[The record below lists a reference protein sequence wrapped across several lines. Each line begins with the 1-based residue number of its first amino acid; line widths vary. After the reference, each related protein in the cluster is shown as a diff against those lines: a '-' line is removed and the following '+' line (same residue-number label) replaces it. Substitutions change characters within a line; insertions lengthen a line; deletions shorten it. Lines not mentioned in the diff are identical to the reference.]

1 MPALTALKV
10 SKAVYPVGRKGPALL
25 SDGQGLNLQIM
36 PSGSKSWTLRFMLN
50 GRSRSMGLG
59 AYGEGHNGISLSKAR
74 ELAAEAR
81 ALVKRGIDPISDRAN
96 TIKAEKD
103 AAALSLAQA
112 RTFKDVSIEYIQTHE
127 AGWKNTK
134 HRAQWFSTLETYAFP
149 AIGDTPVCDID
160 ADAVEQVLKPI
171 WLTINETAT
180 RLRGRIE
187 AILDFAKAKGWRS
200 GDNPARWKE
209 SLKHR
214 LPNISRVRRTEH
226 HPALPWSL
234 VPAFIEALETKQ
246 GIAAYA
252 LQLCI
257 LTATRSGEVRGAVW
271 SEFDLE
277 KKIWTI
283 PASKM
288 KVGREH
294 RIPLSGPA
302 LAILKQMM
310 PLATGKDALVFPSI
324 RSKKMLSDMT
334 LSALVRGMNE
344 VGGDGIMPW
353 LASDSRPIVVH
364 GFRSSFR
371 DWCEEETSTPRA
383 VSEAALAHSIESKVE
398 AAYHRTDHFEKR
410 RILMDQWADHCYQKN
425 KPRP

>member
-10 SKAVYPVGRKGPALL
+10 SKAVYPTGRKGPALL

-50 GRSRSMGLG
+50 GKSRSMGLG
-59 AYGEGHNGISLSKAR
+59 AYGEGNNGVSLSKAR

-81 ALVKRGIDPISDRAN
+81 ALVKRGIDPINEKAN
-96 TIKAEKD
+96 SIKAEK
-103 AAALSLAQA
+103 AAAELSLAQA
-112 RTFKDVSIEYIQTHE
+112 RTFKDVSVEYIQTHE
-127 AGWKNTK
+127 ASWKNSK
-134 HRAQWFSTLETYAFP
+134 HRAQWLSTLETYAFP
-149 AIGDTPVCDID
+149 VIGDTPVSDVD

-171 WLTINETAT
+171 WQSINETAT

-187 AILDFAKAKGWRS
+187 VILDFAKAKGWRS

-214 LPNISRVRRTEH
+214 LPNISRIRRTEH
-226 HPALPWSL
+226 HPALPWQL
-234 VPAFIEALETKQ
+234 VPAFIEALQIKE
-246 GIAAYA
+246 GMAAYA

-283 PASKM
+283 PAAKM
-288 KVGREH
+288 KAGREH
-294 RIPLSGPA
+294 RIPLSEPA

-324 RSKKMLSDMT
+324 RSKTMLSDMT

-344 VGGDGIMPW
+344 VEDGDTIPW
-353 LASDSRPIVVH
+353 LANDGRTIVVH

-371 DWCEEETSTPRA
+371 VWCEEETSTPRA
-383 VSEAALAHSIESKVE
+383 VSEAALAHAVESKVE
-398 AAYHRTDHFEKR
+398 AAYNRTDHFEKR
-410 RILMDQWADHCYQKN
+410 RVMMDQWAKHCYRQKAV
-425 KPRP
+425 

>member
-1 MPALTALKV
+1 MSPLNALKV
-10 SKAVYPVGRKGPALL
+10 SKAVYPTGRKGPALL

-36 PSGSKSWTLRFMLN
+36 PGGSKSWTLRFMLN
-50 GRSRSMGLG
+50 GKSRSMGLG
-59 AYGEGHNGISLSKAR
+59 PYGEGNNGVTLIKAR

-81 ALVKRGIDPISDRAN
+81 ALVKRGIDPISQKASA
-96 TIKAEKD
+96 IKIEKA

-112 RTFKDVSIEYIQTHE
+112 RTFKDVSIEYIKTHE
-127 AGWKNTK
+127 AGWKNVK
-134 HRAQWFSTLETYAFP
+134 HRAQWLSTLETYAFP
-149 AIGDTPVCDID
+149 LIGDTPVSDID
-160 ADAVEQVLKPI
+160 ADAVERVLKPM
-171 WLTINETAT
+171 WQTINETAT

-187 AILDFAKAKGWRS
+187 VILDFAKAKGWRS

-209 SLKHR
+209 SIKHR
-214 LPNISRVRRTEH
+214 LPNISRIRRTEH
-226 HPALPWSL
+226 HPALPWQL
-234 VPAFIEALETKQ
+234 VPAFIEALQIKE
-246 GIAAYA
+246 GMAAYA

-288 KVGREH
+288 KAGSEH
-294 RIPLSGPA
+294 RIPLSEPA
-302 LAILKQMM
+302 LTVLKKMM
-310 PLATGKDALVFPSI
+310 PFAEGKDALVFPSL
-324 RSKKMLSDMT
+324 RKKAKLSDMA

-344 VGGDGIMPW
+344 VKDGDTIPW
-353 LASDSRPIVVH
+353 VANDSRPIVVH

-383 VSEAALAHSIESKVE
+383 VSEAALAHSVESKVE
-398 AAYHRTDHFEKR
+398 AAYNRTDHFEKR
-410 RILMDQWADHCYQKN
+410 RVLMDQWAKHCYRQKVV
-425 KPRP
+425 

>member
-1 MPALTALKV
+1 
-10 SKAVYPVGRKGPALL
+10 
-25 SDGQGLNLQIM
+25 
-36 PSGSKSWTLRFMLN
+36 
-50 GRSRSMGLG
+50 MGLG

-81 ALVKRGIDPISDRAN
+81 ALVKTGIDPINDRAN

-103 AAALSLAQA
+103 AAVLILAQA
-112 RTFKDVSIEYIQTHE
+112 RTFKDASIEYIQTHQ
-127 AGWKNTK
+127 AAWKNSK
-134 HRAQWFSTLETYAFP
+134 HRSQWLSTLETYVFP
-149 AIGDTPVCDID
+149 VIGDTPVADVD
-160 ADAVEQVLKPI
+160 ADAVEKVLKPI
-171 WLTINETAT
+171 WQTINETAT

-226 HPALPWSL
+226 HPALPWPL
-234 VPAFIEALETKQ
+234 VPAFIETLQTKE
-246 GIAAYA
+246 GMAAYA

-288 KVGREH
+288 KAGREH
-294 RIPLSGPA
+294 RIPLSDPA

-310 PLATGKDALVFPSI
+310 PFATSKNALVFPSI
-324 RSKKMLSDMT
+324 RSKTMLSDMT

-344 VGGDGIMPW
+344 VKDGGTMPW
-353 LASDSRPIVVH
+353 LADDGRPVVVH

-383 VSEAALAHSIESKVE
+383 VSEAALAHSVESKVE

-410 RILMDQWADHCYQKN
+410 RILMDQWADHCYKKN

>member
-10 SKAVYPVGRKGPALL
+10 SKAVYPTGRKGPALL

-36 PSGSKSWTLRFMLN
+36 PSGSKSWTLRYMLN
-50 GRSRSMGLG
+50 GKSRSMGLG
-59 AYGEGHNGISLSKAR
+59 AYGEGNNGVSLGKAR

-81 ALVKRGIDPISDRAN
+81 ALVKRGIDPINEKAN
-96 TIKAEKD
+96 SIKAEK
-103 AAALSLAQA
+103 AAAELSLAQA
-112 RTFKDVSIEYIQTHE
+112 RTFKDVSIEYIRTHQAE
-127 AGWKNTK
+127 WKNSK
-134 HRAQWFSTLETYAFP
+134 HRAQWLSTLETYAFP
-149 AIGDTPVCDID
+149 LIGDTPVSDVD
-160 ADAVEQVLKPI
+160 ADAVERVLKPM
-171 WLTINETAT
+171 WQTINETAT

-187 AILDFAKAKGWRS
+187 VILDFAKAKGWRS

-214 LPNISRVRRTEH
+214 LPNISRIRRTEH
-226 HPALPWSL
+226 HPALPWQL
-234 VPAFIEALETKQ
+234 VPAFIEALQIKE
-246 GIAAYA
+246 GMAAYA

-271 SEFDLE
+271 SEFDLD

-288 KVGREH
+288 KAGSEH
-294 RIPLSGPA
+294 RIPLSEPA
-302 LAILKQMM
+302 LTVLKKMM
-310 PLATGKDALVFPSI
+310 PFAEGKDALVFPSL
-324 RSKKMLSDMT
+324 RKKAKLSDMA

-344 VGGDGIMPW
+344 VKDGDTIPW
-353 LASDSRPIVVH
+353 LANDSRPIVVH

-383 VSEAALAHSIESKVE
+383 VSEAALAHSVESKVE
-398 AAYHRTDHFEKR
+398 AAYNRTDHFEKR
-410 RILMDQWADHCYQKN
+410 RVLMDLWAKHCYPQSTL
-425 KPRP
+425 

>member
-1 MPALTALKV
+1 
-10 SKAVYPVGRKGPALL
+10 
-25 SDGQGLNLQIM
+25 
-36 PSGSKSWTLRFMLN
+36 
-50 GRSRSMGLG
+50 MGLG

-96 TIKAEKD
+96 TIKAQKD

-127 AGWKNTK
+127 AAWKNSK
-134 HRAQWFSTLETYAFP
+134 HRAQWLSTLETYAFP
-149 AIGDTPVCDID
+149 VIGDTPVADVD
-160 ADAVEQVLKPI
+160 ADAVEQVLKPM
-171 WLTINETAT
+171 WQTINETAT

-226 HPALPWSL
+226 HPALPWQF
-234 VPAFIEALETKQ
+234 VPAFIEALQIKE
-246 GIAAYA
+246 GMAAYA

-271 SEFDLE
+271 YEFDLE

-283 PASKM
+283 PAAKM
-288 KVGREH
+288 KASREH

-302 LAILKQMM
+302 LDILKQMM
-310 PLATGKDALVFPSI
+310 PFATGKDALVFPSI
-324 RSKKMLSDMT
+324 RSKTMLSDMT

-344 VGGDGIMPW
+344 IGGDGIMPW
-353 LASDSRPIVVH
+353 LANDGRPIVVH

-383 VSEAALAHSIESKVE
+383 VSEAALAHSVENKVE
-398 AAYHRTDHFEKR
+398 AAYNRTDHFEKR
-410 RILMDQWADHCYQKN
+410 RILMDLWANHCYRQKAA
-425 KPRP
+425 